1 MTEMDSF
8 FERLDDSMYG
18 LWKLKNDTELC
29 NLNDTTHAKV
39 TAKLEEAWNILNDVE
54 ILIRYEK
61 KEKNND
67 K

>member
-1 MTEMDSF
+1 MTEIESF
-8 FERLDDSMYG
+8 IDRLYDSMYG
-18 LWKLKNDTELC
+18 LWKLENDTELC

-61 KEKNND
+61 KGEEQ
-67 K
+67 